1 MSLTCQY
8 NLTLGARPVT
18 STILNKLS
26 QMTKQPPHQFLT
38 SGAVSEHKNFDNLL
52 SQVDQGHSFYI
63 LTGRGPSSS
72 SLHLGHVIP
81 FEVACYFQRVFKVP
95 CVIQISDDEKFL
107 TRKVPFKAHVLDT
120 IRDVLAFGFN
130 LEQTFI
136 CVNTQYLSTEPAFYL
151 NTLRLG
157 ACISLQQAK
166 VIFNHQPDTSLGSAA
181 YPLVQAVAALASTF
195 PKVLDPSLRCLVI
208 CSTDQDVFFRMLRQ
222 AIYKGQ
228 LKEPPPA
235 LLYCS
240 LLPTFEDPNYK
251 MSSSGRFSNI
261 LLSDHESVIKSKLDK
276 VHPKVK
282 HIYVDWFQN
291 QRFILNLIREHQ
303 HKKSILTQED
313 LNTSCTIRR
322 LS

>member
-1 MSLTCQY
+1 MSLTCKY
-8 NLTLGARPVT
+8 NLTIGAKKVT
-18 STILNKLS
+18 PAILTKIC

-38 SGAVSEHKNFDNLL
+38 SGAVREHKDFDKFL
-52 SQVDQGHSFYI
+52 SQVDQGHRFYI

-107 TRKVPFKAHVLDT
+107 SRQVPFKAHVLDT

-130 LEQTFI
+130 LEQTFV
-136 CVNTQYLSTEPAFYL
+136 CVNTQYLSDEPAFYL

-166 VIFNHQPDTSLGSAA
+166 VIFNHQQDTPLGSVA

-195 PKVLDPSLRCLVI
+195 PKVLDPTLKCLVI

-228 LKEPPPA
+228 LKESPPA

-240 LLPTFEDPNYK
+240 LLPTFEDPNFK

-261 LLSDHESVIKSKLDK
+261 LLSDTEHVIKSKLAK
-276 VHPKVK
+276 VHPKVQ
-282 HIYVDWFQN
+282 HIYEDWFQN
-291 QRFILNLIREHQ
+291 QRFILNLIRKHQ
-303 HKKSILTQED
+303 HKKSILTLED
-313 LNTSCTIRR
+313 LATSCSVRR